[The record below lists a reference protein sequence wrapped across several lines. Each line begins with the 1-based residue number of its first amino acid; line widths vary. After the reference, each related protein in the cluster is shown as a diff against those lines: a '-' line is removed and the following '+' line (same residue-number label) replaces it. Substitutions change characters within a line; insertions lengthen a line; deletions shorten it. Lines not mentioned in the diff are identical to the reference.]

1 MHLAACISQ
10 LLQENM
16 LLDNKVTLAAHVVQL
31 LQGKMHIQGK
41 KVDTELIL
49 EEKVHECSDPPDVVG
64 YSPPITSLSFRSL

>member
-1 MHLAACISQ
+1 MQLAACILQ

-16 LLDNKVTLAAHVVQL
+16 QLDNKVTPAHVVQL

-64 YSPPITSLSFRSL
+64 YSPPTRALSFRSL